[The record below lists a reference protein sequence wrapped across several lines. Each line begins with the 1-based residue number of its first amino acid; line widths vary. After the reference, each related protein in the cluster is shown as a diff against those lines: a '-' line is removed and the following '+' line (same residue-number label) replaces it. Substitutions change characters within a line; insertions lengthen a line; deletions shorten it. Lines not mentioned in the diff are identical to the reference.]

1 MEQQQ
6 DAAVKPVQ
14 LGGVDV
20 CFPHQPYGVQK
31 VFMSQVVRAIDHE
44 ENALLE
50 APTGCG
56 KTLSLLCGA
65 LAWQTAA
72 KAKKAAA
79 EQAAA
84 AQAAAAAKQVFDV
97 IEDTQQEATTSTA
110 AASDKPASGGSDA
123 AAPPEEPV
131 VVPKIYY
138 ATRTHSQIA
147 QVGCAAQAAAA
158 TAALHGCGDTLLRSD
173 AHALG
178 APQHNQV
185 PAASQ
190 PA

>member
-1 MEQQQ
+1 M
-6 DAAVKPVQ
+6 DKDKDGIKPVQ

-20 CFPHQPYGVQK
+20 CFPHTPYGVQK

-65 LAWQTAA
+65 LAWQSAA
-72 KAKKAAA
+72 KAKRAAA

-84 AQAAAAAKQVFDV
+84 DKAAAASKQVFDV
-97 IEDTQQEATTSTA
+97 IEDTQQEENA
-110 AASDKPASGGSDA
+110 AAATEEKPGSGGSNA
-123 AAPPEEPV
+123 ADTPEEPV

-147 QVGCAAQAAAA
+147 QVG
-158 TAALHGCGDTLLRSD
+158 
-173 AHALG
+173 LG
-178 APQHNQV
+178 VNMS
-185 PAASQ
+185 ASVT
-190 PA
+190 

>member
-1 MEQQQ
+1 M
-6 DAAVKPVQ
+6 AAAASASGKGGAPTAAAGAKLQLSGVQ
-14 LGGVDV
+14 VA
-20 CFPHQPYGVQK
+20 FPHEPYGVQK
-31 VFMSQVVRAIDHE
+31 VFMAQVVKAIDHE

-65 LAWQTAA
+65 LAWQAAA

-84 AQAAAAAKQVFDV
+84 EKAAAHKGFDTIQHEEDA
-97 IEDTQQEATTSTA
+97 IEDSQASPSA
-110 AASDKPASGGSDA
+110 AAGDNTKRGNSP
-123 AAPPEEPV
+123 APPEEAV

-147 QVGCAAQAAAA
+147 QVCVCVCVSSGCCCVAGPG
-158 TAALHGCGDTLLRSD
+158 T
-173 AHALG
+173 
-178 APQHNQV
+178 
-185 PAASQ
+185 
-190 PA
+190 